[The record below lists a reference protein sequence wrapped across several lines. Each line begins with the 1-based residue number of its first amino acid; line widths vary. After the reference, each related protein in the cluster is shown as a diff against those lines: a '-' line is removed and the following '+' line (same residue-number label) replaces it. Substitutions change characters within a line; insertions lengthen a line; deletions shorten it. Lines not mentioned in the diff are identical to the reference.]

1 MVTCSRRFVSRSNI
15 SRYFDHFMGQR
26 LWYDVGIMLNDLRTS
41 ELKMLSLK
49 LGTAISVISG

>member
-1 MVTCSRRFVSRSNI
+1 
-15 SRYFDHFMGQR
+15 MGQR
-26 LWYDVGIMLNDLRTS
+26 LWYDVGIMLNELRTS